1 MDGNQEKETVEMFN
15 KQLRQNI
22 GFLDAQIGELT
33 KELEGLKKDTKYD
46 VIIRTLSD
54 LTDLRVKLVKDKD
67 NEKSDTIV
75 EIDKQ
80 IEELTRMVIHLESDE
95 VYTAKVNK
103 LEELVKL
110 RCLLSEA
117 KVKESNVPAI
127 ISGVVGISAI
137 LLVLK
142 HEQAEIITSKAFS
155 MATKMFR
162 G

>member
-1 MDGNQEKETVEMFN
+1 MFN

-46 VIIRTLSD
+46 AKIRILSD

-67 NEKSDTIV
+67 NEKSDTVV
-75 EIDKQ
+75 ELDKQ

-95 VYTAKVNK
+95 VYTAKVKK
-103 LEELVKL
+103 LEDLVNL
-110 RCLLSEA
+110 RCQL
-117 KVKESNVPAI
+117 SNVPAI
-127 ISGVVGISAI
+127 LSLVGSVGAI
-137 LLVLK
+137 VLVLK

-155 MATKMFR
+155 IATKMFR